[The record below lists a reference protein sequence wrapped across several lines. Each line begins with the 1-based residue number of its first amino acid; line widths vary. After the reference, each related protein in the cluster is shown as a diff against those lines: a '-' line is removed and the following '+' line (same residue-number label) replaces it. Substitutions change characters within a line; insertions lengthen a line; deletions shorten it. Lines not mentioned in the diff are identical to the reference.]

1 VDQGNGNGHGKLRFQ
16 LVNFAD
22 IKIDENEPPYLVQD
36 LIPRD
41 ALVVVWGPPKCGKS
55 FFITDLTLHIALGW
69 KYRERRVEQG
79 TVVYIACEGQTGFR
93 KRIEAFRKTFIAE
106 ADPPVDAPFKLLP
119 TRLDLAIDCDQ
130 LIHDIIA
137 QLGVAACSIIVI
149 DTLNRSL
156 GGSENSDEDMSAY
169 IAACDKLRERFG
181 CTVIVIHHCGIEGT
195 RPRGHTSLQGAV
207 DTQIAVKKDES
218 DNVQATVEYMKD
230 GEFGEQF
237 VSKLRRV
244 EVGVNSAGE
253 EITSCVVDPADQF
266 IKPKAAKPK
275 RLSPSATNVN
285 ESLKKTINEQGE
297 PSPGGTHMPSGIQVA
312 QLEAWRRNHYASL
325 GADMS
330 EDAKR
335 QDFYRGRQ
343 QLIAAGVCRIHE
355 QWAWIVGGSSA

>member
-1 VDQGNGNGHGKLRFQ
+1 MQGNGNGIGKLRFQ

-69 KYRERRVEQG
+69 QYRERRVEQG
-79 TVVYIACEGQTGFR
+79 SVVYIACEGQTGFR
-93 KRIEAFRKTFIAE
+93 KRIEAFRLNKCAE
-106 ADPPVDAPFKLLP
+106 GDLNPPFKLLP
-119 TRLDLAIDCDQ
+119 TRLDLALDCDQ

-137 QLGVAACSIIVI
+137 QLGVAECSIIVI

-169 IAACDKLRERFG
+169 IAACDKLRERFK

-207 DTQIAVKKDES
+207 DTQIAVKKDEN
-218 DNVQATVEYMKD
+218 DNVEATVEYMKD
-230 GEFGEQF
+230 GEYGEVF
-237 VSKLRRV
+237 LSKLHRV
-244 EVGVNSAGE
+244 EVGINTAGE
-253 EITSCVVDPADQF
+253 GITSCVVEPAEQF
-266 IKPKAAKPK
+266 IKREAKKPK

-285 ESLKKTINEQGE
+285 DSLRKTINEHGE
-297 PSPGGTHMPSGIQVA
+297 SSPGGNHMPSNIQVA
-312 QLEAWRRNHYASL
+312 QIEAWRRTHYASL

-343 QLIAAGVCRIHE
+343 QLVAAGVCRIHE
-355 QWAWIVGGSSA
+355 QWAWLV